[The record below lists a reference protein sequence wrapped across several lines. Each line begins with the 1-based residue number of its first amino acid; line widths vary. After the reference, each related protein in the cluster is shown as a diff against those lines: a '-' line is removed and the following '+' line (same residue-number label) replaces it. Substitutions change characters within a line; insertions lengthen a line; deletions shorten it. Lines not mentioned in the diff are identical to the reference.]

1 MADAGNQVLT
11 PPPRVE
17 DRERSRSHHLSRRAS
32 FWAVSFAFLSLT
44 ALSTAPSALY
54 GLYAKRDDFSS
65 LTVTLVYAVYVVGV
79 LASLLLAGH
88 VSDWYG
94 RRRVLAA
101 ALMIAIASAIVF
113 ISFESLAGLVVGR
126 VVTGLAIGA
135 GIATAT
141 AYVSDLDAPPNGAPT
156 RRAGIV
162 STLANVGGLALG
174 PLIAGLLAV
183 HAANPLRI
191 PYVVLAA
198 AVAVGLAATL
208 GSVEGH
214 EPIRPRPSYHPQRF
228 KVPAEGRTSFIA
240 ALTGAFTSFAVF
252 GLFAGLVGT
261 LLADTFRHA
270 SPALIGLAVFVTFG
284 SGAIAQTT
292 TTTWPVR
299 RVFLAGTGSAI
310 LGLCILVASAWMSPP
325 NLALFFVGGAITG
338 AGCGGIF
345 RGSLETVISVSTA
358 EDRAGVLATFFAAG
372 YAGISVPVVGAGV
385 AIQFVSPRVTLLVFG
400 VGVGIGLLAVLP
412 VLVRRCDGGVRRPS
426 SDRRKHASI

>member
-1 MADAGNQVLT
+1 MADAGNQVLP
-11 PPPRVE
+11 PPPRSE
-17 DRERSRSHHLSRRAS
+17 GRERSRSHHLSRRAS
-32 FWAVSFAFLSLT
+32 FWAVAFGFLSLT

-54 GLYAKRDDFSS
+54 GLYAQRDGFSL

-79 LASLLLAGH
+79 LVSLLLAGH
-88 VSDWYG
+88 ISDWYG

-101 ALMIAIASAIVF
+101 ALVIAIASAIVF
-113 ISFESLAGLVVGR
+113 IASESLAGLVVGR
-126 VVTGLAIGA
+126 IVTGLAIGT

-141 AYVSDLDAPPNGAPT
+141 AYVSDLDAPPNGVPT

-183 HAANPLRI
+183 HAANPLRL
-191 PYVVLAA
+191 PYLVLAA
-198 AVAVGLAATL
+198 AIAVGVVAVL
-208 GSVEGH
+208 GSAEGH
-214 EPIRPRPSYHPQRF
+214 QPIQPRPPYHPQRF
-228 KVPAEGRTSFIA
+228 RAPSEGRASFVA
-240 ALTGAFTSFAVF
+240 ALTGAFMSFAVF

-261 LLADTFRHA
+261 LLAETFHHT

-284 SGAIAQTT
+284 SGAVAQTT
-292 TTTWPVR
+292 TTAWPVR
-299 RVFLAGTGSAI
+299 RVFLTGTGSAI
-310 LGLCILVASAWMSPP
+310 IGLCILVASAWMSSP
-325 NLALFFVGGAITG
+325 NLALFFLGGVITG

-345 RGSLETVISVSTA
+345 RGSLQTVISVSTV

-400 VGVGIGLLAVLP
+400 VAVGIGLLSVLP
-412 VLVRRCDGGVRRPS
+412 ILVRRCGGGSAR
-426 SDRRKHASI
+426 AS